1 MHQHEGLKCM
11 LRRYADADGPGPGVA
26 VIGPAVERSALRY
39 PHFRSRTTWR
49 SIAIC
54 AYIRQTRIFRN
65 STIAPEV
72 VAMTSRM
79 KFWPALVC
87 IVGAWLASAPAL
99 AQNEHADHAA
109 GENLGTVHF
118 PISCSPEAQRQ
129 FDRAVAMLHSFYY
142 PETIK
147 AFTAIA
153 TAEPSC
159 AMAYWGI
166 AISQRP
172 NPLVAPFPTEVLR
185 QGLAAI
191 KQARAAHATT
201 RRERDWIDALAVFFE
216 DYDTVNQKTRTAAY
230 EAAMGRLHQSYPH
243 DTEAAVF
250 YALALNEA
258 VDLTDKSYSRQ
269 LKAAAMLESLQ
280 RQLPDHPGIPHYL
293 IHSYDYAPIAAKGL
307 PAARRYAGLA
317 PSAPHALHMPSHIFS
332 TLGMWQDAIRSD
344 LASVEAINAVSARAE
359 PTASVNVTP
368 NPLAFHSLDFLAN
381 AYLQLAQ
388 DQRAKAIVDAR
399 NSISEYPANVRYS
412 GHTAFAAIP
421 VRYCIERGAW
431 AEAAALQPA
440 STPYAQAEAITW
452 FGRALGAA
460 RSGDLAGARLDVRE
474 IERLR
479 DQLAL
484 AHDSYWTEQ
493 LDIQRKAAGAW
504 IELGEK
510 MLDEAI
516 EAMRDA
522 ADREDRTEKHVAMEN
537 RLSPMRELLGEL
549 LLEAKR
555 PGEAAHEFELSL
567 RTAPNRFRSLAGA
580 GQAAEM
586 SGDRARAR
594 IHYQQLVALAR
605 DADSER
611 PALTHARQ
619 FLAAP

>member
-1 MHQHEGLKCM
+1 
-11 LRRYADADGPGPGVA
+11 
-26 VIGPAVERSALRY
+26 
-39 PHFRSRTTWR
+39 
-49 SIAIC
+49 
-54 AYIRQTRIFRN
+54 
-65 STIAPEV
+65 
-72 VAMTSRM
+72 MTSRM
-79 KFWPALVC
+79 KFWPALLCMMGVQL
-87 IVGAWLASAPAL
+87 VTVPAL

-159 AMAYWGI
+159 AMAYWGV

-172 NPLVAPFPTEVLR
+172 NPLVAPFPPEVLQ
-185 QGLAAI
+185 QGLGAI
-191 KQARAAHATT
+191 EKARAAHATT
-201 RRERDWIDALAVFFE
+201 RRERDWIDALAVFFQ
-216 DYDTVNQKTRTAAY
+216 DYDAVDQKTRTVEY
-230 EAAMGRLHQSYPH
+230 EAAMARLHESYPR

-258 VDLTDKSYSRQ
+258 VDLKDKSYSRQ
-269 LKAAAMLESLQ
+269 LRAAAILEALQ
-280 RQLPDHPGIPHYL
+280 RQLPDHPGITHYL

-317 PSAPHALHMPSHIFS
+317 PSSPHALHMPSHIFS
-332 TLGMWQDAIRSD
+332 TLGMWQDVIPSD
-344 LASVEAINAVSARAE
+344 LASVGAINAMSARAD
-359 PTASVNVTP
+359 PAASVNRTP
-368 NPLAFHSLDFLAN
+368 NPLAFHSLDFLTN

-399 NSISEYPANVRYS
+399 NSMSGYPASIRYS

-421 VRYCIERGAW
+421 VRYAIERSAW
-431 AEAAALQPA
+431 AEAAALQPPR
-440 STPYAQAEAITW
+440 TPYPQAEAITW

-460 RSGDLAGARLDVRE
+460 RSGDLAGARLDLGE
-474 IERLR
+474 IVRLR
-479 DQLAL
+479 DQLAS
-484 AHDSYWTEQ
+484 ANDSYWTEQ
-493 LDIQRKAAGAW
+493 IDIQRRAAGAW

-510 MLDEAI
+510 NLDEAI
-516 EAMRDA
+516 ESMSEA

-580 GQAAEM
+580 GQAADM
-586 SGDRARAR
+586 SGDRAQAR
-594 IHYQQLVALAR
+594 LYYQQLVTLAR

-611 PALTHARQ
+611 PALTRARE
-619 FLAAP
+619 FLATP